1 MHDADTAYAVS
12 LDAFAGPL
20 DLLLHL
26 VRRAEV
32 DIADI
37 PIATIADQFLAHVE
51 QAEQLDVDAASEFL
65 VMAATLMELK
75 SRLLAPRI
83 VSRAVDQQAPQ
94 RKADSAAEAAAAAG
108 QDPRRLLAE
117 QLLAYQ
123 WARGACDALERLWER
138 WSRRWPAVPLRVEQ
152 AAVRRAIAAQRQARE
167 LEELRLSDLTRAY
180 EALLSRVDFARV
192 GAHRVQL
199 DEVDEPIE
207 VHAARL
213 VEALRSAPGQPLGAA
228 LRGRSRAEVVGMF
241 LALLELLRDGAV
253 AIEDVEGE
261 SATLASLRLRLV
273 EQRGAEASSQTAPA
287 AHERT

>member
-1 MHDADTAYAVS
+1 MHDADNAYAVS

-32 DIADI
+32 DITDI

-83 VSRAVDQQAPQ
+83 ASRTDDQQAPQ
-94 RKADSAAEAAAAAG
+94 RKADSAAEASEAAG

-123 WARGACDALERLWER
+123 WARSACDALERRWER

-152 AAVRRAIAAQRQARE
+152 AAVRRVVAAQRQARE

-180 EALLSRVDFARV
+180 EAVLSRVDFTRV

-199 DEVDEPIE
+199 DAVDEPIE

-287 AHERT
+287 AHERA